1 MNADITPLNLFSLRD
16 LEHRIGFNRR
26 LLLDVAGTGGRFY
39 RPFPKKGL
47 KPRRIDNPVL
57 ILKAIQKNIQDRLL
71 SDIPLPDYM
80 HGGVP
85 GRSPITNAKTHL
97 GAPVLV
103 TLDIRKFFPSV
114 TNKHIFH
121 VWRDVLGCSPTI
133 ARFLTQLT
141 TFERHL
147 PQGAATSTTLANIV
161 LAESDEQ
168 IKSLCDDQHIVY
180 TRFVDDLIFS
190 GESSR
195 HIINSV
201 VKILKKAGFRV
212 PHAKM
217 RVTGPRK
224 RHQITGIV
232 VNGKIAVPREKR
244 AKIRAAIH
252 SLESLKEPGKQTLS
266 IIGRIGFVRQVNPRS
281 AESLQWLL
289 ERTKEKSP

>member
-1 MNADITPLNLFSLRD
+1 MSDDITPLNIYSLRD
-16 LEHRIGFNRR
+16 LAFRIGFNRH
-26 LLLDVAGTGGRFY
+26 LLLEIAETGGRFY
-39 RPFPKKGL
+39 RPFLKKGP
-47 KPRRIDNPVL
+47 KPRMIDNPVL
-57 ILKAIQKNIQDRLL
+57 ILKEIQERIQERLL
-71 SDIPLPDYM
+71 SDIPLPDHM

-161 LAESDEQ
+161 LAESDRK
-168 IKSLCDDQHIVY
+168 IKSLCKEQDIVY
-180 TRFVDDLIFS
+180 TRFVDDLFFS

-195 HIINSV
+195 SIINSV
-201 VKILKKAGFRV
+201 VKILKKVRFRV

-217 RVTGPRK
+217 RVMGPRT

-232 VNGKIAVPREKR
+232 VNGEIAVPREKR

-252 SLESLKEPGKQTLS
+252 SLESLKEPGRQTLS

-281 AESLQWLL
+281 AESLQSLL